1 MQDFR
6 VRVRTQVGNLVQR
19 QEDAPFG
26 MTAKY
31 MNYVLMTIQMQD
43 FHVRVRTQDFSRK
56 GKGQLASKQSL
67 KLNTFVATQWPV
79 RVESN

>member
-1 MQDFR
+1 MSPLSLTVTLFL
-6 VRVRTQVGNLVQR
+6 GNLVQW

-43 FHVRVRTQDFSRK
+43 FRVRVRTQDFH
-56 GKGQLASKQSL
+56 
-67 KLNTFVATQWPV
+67 NVTI
-79 RVESN
+79 ESYCNLVQRQEDVPFGMTAK